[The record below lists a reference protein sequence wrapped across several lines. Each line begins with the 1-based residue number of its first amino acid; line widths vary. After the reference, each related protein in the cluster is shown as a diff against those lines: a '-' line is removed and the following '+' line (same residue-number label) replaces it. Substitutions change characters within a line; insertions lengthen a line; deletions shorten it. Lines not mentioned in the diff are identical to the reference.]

1 MPFEYL
7 KNVSYEDID
16 LLETKSNII
25 VQEYKG
31 SLGIKMFTK
40 IMLPILKLHTN
51 YGFHELFLKQNII
64 FRSSLNL
71 M

>member
-25 VQEYKG
+25 VQDKET
-31 SLGIKMFTK
+31 LGKKMFTK
-40 IMLPILKLHTN
+40 MMLPLLKLDTN
-51 YGFHELFLKQNII
+51 YGFHELFLK
-64 FRSSLNL
+64 
-71 M
+71 